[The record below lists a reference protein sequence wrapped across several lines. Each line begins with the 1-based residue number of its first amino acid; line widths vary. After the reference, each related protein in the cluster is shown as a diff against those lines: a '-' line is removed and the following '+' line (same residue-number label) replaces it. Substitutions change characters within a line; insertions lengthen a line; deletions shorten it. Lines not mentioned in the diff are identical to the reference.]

1 MRWYTVLEGRGFKTR
16 TGKRTNFFSFL
27 FSLDVFFL
35 SFSPKKLMSAT
46 HLYREWLLKRA
57 TGHHDSPVANILGST
72 DLGWTRKPPYRVFVE
87 FFQQF
92 FLIVNDLLSL
102 SANLVA
108 HSLWKVFF
116 CLVWP
121 MKTGKV
127 AFSSSKTSVHWL
139 WPANHVSTQHLI
151 DVMWLLFSIMIHFDR
166 TCQLSIK

>member
-57 TGHHDSPVANILGST
+57 TGHRDSPVANILGST
-72 DLGWTRKPPYRVFVE
+72 DLGWTRKPPYGVFVE
-87 FFQQF
+87 LFQQF

-121 MKTGKV
+121 F
-127 AFSSSKTSVHWL
+127 FSRWKRARSL
-139 WPANHVSTQHLI
+139 F
-151 DVMWLLFSIMIHFDR
+151 LLRRHPCTDYGPRI
-166 TCQLSIK
+166 TCQLSILLMSCDFFSQ